1 MANLEVHTYWMRQAL
16 ALAHQAEQCGEVPVG
31 ALLIKDE
38 RVIGAGF
45 NTLISDQDPTA
56 HAEMTALRMAARHV
70 GNYRL
75 PGTTLYV
82 TLEPCSMCA
91 GAIVNARIQ
100 QVVYA
105 ATDPKTGA
113 AGSVLNVLDNPVLN
127 HRCQVLSDVL
137 ADEAGTM
144 LTDFFRRRR

>member
-1 MANLEVHTYWMRQAL
+1 MATLEVHNDWMRQAL
-16 ALAHQAEQCGEVPVG
+16 ALAHRAEQCGEVPVG

-38 RVIGAGF
+38 QVIGAGF
-45 NTLISDQDPTA
+45 NTLIADHDPTA
-56 HAEMTALRMAARHV
+56 HAEMTAIRMAARHV

-100 QVVYA
+100 RVVYA
-105 ATDPKTGA
+105 AKDPKTGA
-113 AGSVLNVLDNPVLN
+113 AGSVFNVLDNPALN
-127 HRCQVLSDVL
+127 HRCEVLSGVL
-137 ADEAGTM
+137 AEEAGSM
-144 LTDFFRRRR
+144 LSEFFRRRR